1 MSFFLFCIPFLSTF
15 CCVAF
20 SSLVH
25 SFICLL
31 FYYLSFA
38 DSQLTSAEPEDEVP
52 SCAPCV
58 AFTHPSSSTTAT
70 ANSHNNNNNRKLK
83 LRADSSASMDSSSPE
98 LDGIA
103 SWASARTRQP
113 ATAAPHLPSSSSQV
127 CTYRNERQR
136 ERERERKRGTL
147 CLIHLF
153 SLILYLSRSLF
164 LSRFFL
170 LSVHSLNFHLVNS

>member
-1 MSFFLFCIPFLSTF
+1 MSFVFLFCLPFLSTF

-25 SFICLL
+25 SFICL

-38 DSQLTSAEPEDEVP
+38 DSQLTSAAPEDEVP

-70 ANSHNNNNNRKLK
+70 ANSHNNNRKLK

-136 ERERERKRGTL
+136 ERAREREREGP
-147 CLIHLF
+147 CA
-153 SLILYLSRSLF
+153 
-164 LSRFFL
+164 
-170 LSVHSLNFHLVNS
+170 

>member
-38 DSQLTSAEPEDEVP
+38 DSQLTSAAPEDEVP

-136 ERERERKRGTL
+136 EREREKERDLVLDSSFLSYSLFVT
-147 CLIHLF
+147 F
-153 SLILYLSRSLF
+153 SLSLSF
-164 LSRFFL
+164 LSVVRPFSQF
-170 LSVHSLNFHLVNS
+170 SSG